1 MATET
6 IRMGVMANSVVRE
19 LANIG
24 LAHATTSL
32 AELTGRSFD
41 MAVPEVESIP
51 LDSLPEHLGTPDELA
66 VVAYMAVDGD
76 VGGHIAFL
84 MPWNSAQ
91 ELWRMMLG
99 DAPESPD
106 DVGELQASV
115 VLEMGNIVIAG
126 LLNAIADMTTLEL
139 HATPPRV
146 SIDMTAAVVASI
158 VCEASYVDSVALSI
172 QTEITDNSH
181 VVKGFFIYIPTVGGL
196 RAVFQSLGIQEAA

>member
-6 IRMGVMANSVVRE
+6 MSMGVMANSVVRE

-32 AELTGRSFD
+32 AELTGRKFD
-41 MAVPEVESIP
+41 MAVPEVESVA
-51 LDSLPEHLGTPDELA
+51 LESLPAHLGTPDELS
-66 VVAYMAVDGD
+66 VVSYMSVDGD

-84 MPWNSAQ
+84 MPWVSAQ
-91 ELWRMMLG
+91 ALWRMMLG
-99 DAPESPD
+99 ESPENPEE
-106 DVGELQASV
+106 VGELHASV

-146 SIDMTAAVVASI
+146 SMDMTAAVVASI
-158 VCEASYVDSVALSI
+158 VCEASFVDSVALSI

-181 VVKGFFIYIPTVGGL
+181 VVRGFFIYIPTVGGL